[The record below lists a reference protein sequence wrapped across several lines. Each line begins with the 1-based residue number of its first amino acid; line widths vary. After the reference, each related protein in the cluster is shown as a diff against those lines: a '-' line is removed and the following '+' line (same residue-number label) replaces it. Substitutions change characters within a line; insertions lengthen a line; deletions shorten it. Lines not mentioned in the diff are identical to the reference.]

1 MGSGARGGV
10 AEAPHGWELVHG
22 LPPHHSHTGMP
33 TDSHLNLIPS
43 TTSVTIGP
51 AFTCTHILSSSSGVP
66 PPQTLVQYN
75 NIITVRQAELAFM
88 LRRLPSFI
96 KRQVGAELGE
106 DSPLSSS
113 KVAEGWCTRAEL
125 HFIL

>member
-1 MGSGARGGV
+1 MGGNSLMV
-10 AEAPHGWELVHG
+10 HPHTTATLACPLIHIQTQHG
-22 LPPHHSHTGMP
+22 LCDNEP
-33 TDSHLNLIPS
+33 
-43 TTSVTIGP
+43 
-51 AFTCTHILSSSSGVP
+51 HILRHTKPHSSGVP

-106 DSPLSSS
+106 DPPLSSI